1 MFLSLYI
8 GKVKGVIFEQ
18 RFMKLTVAMGQ
29 ELMQILQ
36 QSDVQ
41 EGEGTF
47 IREIRQYAA
56 IQELDEMV
64 LEPPNQS
71 DSGRRG

>member
-1 MFLSLYI
+1 
-8 GKVKGVIFEQ
+8 
-18 RFMKLTVAMGQ
+18 MKLTVAMEQ

-36 QSDVQ
+36 PSDVQ
-41 EGEGTF
+41 ESEGTF
-47 IREIRQYAA
+47 IREIQQYAA
-56 IQELDEMV
+56 IQELDETV